1 MPLDASDPL
10 TCASVRDGN
19 LYLAREVCERFLP
32 NAESVA
38 LLRRQ
43 GEHGESELLIL
54 PLTRESGG
62 GLLLKIRNAHGDR
75 VVHAQEFFRT
85 QGYVEDAATQQVAM
99 RWSEPAAALILS
111 GVARVSD

>member
-1 MPLDASDPL
+1 MPLEANDPL
-10 TCASVRDGN
+10 TCASVRSGN
-19 LYLAREVCERFLP
+19 VYLSREACACFLP
-32 NAESVA
+32 GAESVA

-43 GEHGESELLIL
+43 GENGDNELLIL

-62 GLLLKIRNAHGDR
+62 GLLLKVRNARGDR

-99 RWSEPAAALILS
+99 RWSDSAAALILS
-111 GVARVSD
+111 GVAWVSP